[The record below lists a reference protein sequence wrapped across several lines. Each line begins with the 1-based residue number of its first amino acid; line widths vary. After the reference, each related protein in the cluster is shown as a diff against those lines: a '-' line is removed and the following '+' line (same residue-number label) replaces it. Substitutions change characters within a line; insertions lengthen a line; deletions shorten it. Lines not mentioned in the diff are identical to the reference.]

1 MNDLNIVGGTIVRP
15 EGCFEGSVEVKGGAI
30 AAVKRAGE
38 APAPAAETVDA
49 AGMLV
54 FPGMIDSHVHIRGGR
69 LSHREDF
76 ASGTMAAAAGG
87 VTALAEMPVANPPAS
102 TAEAFEAR
110 RAEAQAAAYVDIALY
125 GGAGADNLDE
135 IEKLAGVGAVAYKT
149 FTMPPVPG
157 REAEFYGLCSETQ
170 DALCRVMERVEK
182 TGRLRAVHSVL
193 NLYVAAETTRRMDA
207 GENGL
212 VAFCRSRPVEAETAA
227 VEWVIEAARKTGCR
241 ASVCH
246 VSTPEAV
253 RMIEAARAQGVRVWA
268 ETCPQYILF
277 SEQSAAHAGVFA
289 RMKPPLRDGQRMRQL
304 RRMYENGSFAMTGSD
319 HAPYLREEKLK
330 NGQDIWHTFD
340 GLPGLELSLPLLLNA
355 AADGTLSFEAI
366 AKATAESTAQMLGLA
381 PKKGRIEAGA
391 DADMV
396 LVAKNEAPVPLDTSR
411 LFTKARDSAALYE
424 GIPMHYRVARTYV
437 RGQAVYAEGR
447 ITGKQGWG
455 TFVSPAR

>member
-102 TAEAFEAR
+102 TAEVFEAR
-110 RAEAQAAAYVDIALY
+110 RAEAQAGAYVDVALY

-170 DALCRVMERVEK
+170 DALCRVMERVAK
-182 TGRLRAVHSVL
+182 TGRLLAVHSEL
-193 NLYVAAETTRRMDA
+193 NQYVAAETKRRMDA

-330 NGQDIWHTFD
+330 KSGMIV
-340 GLPGLELSLPLLLNA
+340 
-355 AADGTLSFEAI
+355 AD
-366 AKATAESTAQMLGLA
+366 
-381 PKKGRIEAGA
+381 
-391 DADMV
+391 
-396 LVAKNEAPVPLDTSR
+396 
-411 LFTKARDSAALYE
+411 LY
-424 GIPMHYRVARTYV
+424 
-437 RGQAVYAEGR
+437 
-447 ITGKQGWG
+447 
-455 TFVSPAR
+455 

>member
-1 MNDLNIVGGTIVRP
+1 
-15 EGCFEGSVEVKGGAI
+15 
-30 AAVKRAGE
+30 
-38 APAPAAETVDA
+38 
-49 AGMLV
+49 
-54 FPGMIDSHVHIRGGR
+54 
-69 LSHREDF
+69 
-76 ASGTMAAAAGG
+76 
-87 VTALAEMPVANPPAS
+87 
-102 TAEAFEAR
+102 
-110 RAEAQAAAYVDIALY
+110 
-125 GGAGADNLDE
+125 
-135 IEKLAGVGAVAYKT
+135 
-149 FTMPPVPG
+149 MPPVPG

-170 DALCRVMERVEK
+170 DALCRVMERVAK
-182 TGRLRAVHSVL
+182 TGRLLAVHSEL
-193 NLYVAAETTRRMDA
+193 NQYVAAETKRRMDA

-411 LFTKARDSAALYE
+411 LFTKARGSAALYE

>member
-1 MNDLNIVGGTIVRP
+1 M
-15 EGCFEGSVEVKGGAI
+15 
-30 AAVKRAGE
+30 
-38 APAPAAETVDA
+38 VDA

-102 TAEAFEAR
+102 TAEAFGGPQGRGTGSRLCGYCPVR
-110 RAEAQAAAYVDIALY
+110 RRRGRQP
-125 GGAGADNLDE
+125 DE

-157 REAEFYGLCSETQ
+157 REAEIYGLCSETQ
-170 DALCRVMERVEK
+170 DALCRVMERVAK
-182 TGRLRAVHSVL
+182 TGRLLAVHSEL
-193 NLYVAAETTRRMDA
+193 NQYVAAETKRRMDA

-330 NGQDIWHTFD
+330 NGQDIWRTFD

-366 AKATAESTAQMLGLA
+366 AKSHGRKHRSNAGPCAQ
-381 PKKGRIEAGA
+381 KGRIEAGA

-396 LVAKNEAPVPLDTSR
+396 LVAKNEVPVPLDTSR
-411 LFTKARDSAALYE
+411 LFTKARGSAALYE

-447 ITGKQGWG
+447 ITG
-455 TFVSPAR
+455 

>member
-1 MNDLNIVGGTIVRP
+1 M
-15 EGCFEGSVEVKGGAI
+15 
-30 AAVKRAGE
+30 
-38 APAPAAETVDA
+38 
-49 AGMLV
+49 
-54 FPGMIDSHVHIRGGR
+54 
-69 LSHREDF
+69 
-76 ASGTMAAAAGG
+76 
-87 VTALAEMPVANPPAS
+87 
-102 TAEAFEAR
+102 FEAR
-110 RAEAQAAAYVDIALY
+110 RAEAQAGAYVDVALY

-135 IEKLAGVGAVAYKT
+135 IEKLAGAGAVAYKT

-170 DALCRVMERVEK
+170 DALCRVMERVAK
-182 TGRLRAVHSVL
+182 TGRLLAVHSEL
-193 NLYVAAETTRRMDA
+193 NQYVAAETKRRMDA

-227 VEWVIEAARKTGCR
+227 VEWVIAAALKTGCR

-277 SEQSAAHAGVFA
+277 HEQSAAHAGVFA
-289 RMKPPLRDGQRMRQL
+289 RMKPPLRDEQRMRQL

-319 HAPYLREEKLK
+319 HAPYLKEEKLK

-355 AADGTLSFEAI
+355 VADGTLSAEAI
-366 AKATAESTAQMLGLA
+366 AKATAESTAEMLGLA

-396 LVAKNEAPVPLDTSR
+396 LVAKNQAPVPLDTSK
-411 LFTKARDSAALYE
+411 LFTKARGSAALYE
-424 GIPMHYRVARTYV
+424 GIPMHYRIVRTYV
-437 RGQAVYAEGR
+437 RGRAVYEEGR
-447 ITGKQGWG
+447 ITGEQGWG